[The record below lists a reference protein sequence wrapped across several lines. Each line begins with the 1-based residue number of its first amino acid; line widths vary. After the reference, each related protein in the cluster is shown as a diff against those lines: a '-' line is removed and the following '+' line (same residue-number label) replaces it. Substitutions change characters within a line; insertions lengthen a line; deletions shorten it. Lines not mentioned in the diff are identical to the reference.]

1 MSDKEVMN
9 DLGMTL
15 VPNVYHQ
22 NLNHQ
27 LLYSFYIYPSFL
39 NNFLQYWQSI
49 DPDVMLGLWHLTDPR
64 TLLKL
69 L

>member
-9 DLGMTL
+9 YVGMIL
-15 VPNVYHQ
+15 VPDVYCQ

-27 LLYSFYIYPSFL
+27 LLYSFYIYPSFR
-39 NNFLQYWQSI
+39 NNFLQYRKII
-49 DPDVMLGLWHLTDPR
+49 DQCVMLGLWHLADPG